1 MTTVVNMGHPD
12 PESVPVRDAATVML
26 LRDGDDGLEVCMLQR
41 NLNSDFVGG
50 AYVFPGGG
58 VDPDDAG
65 EDAQAVCEGRTDDAA
80 SRLVGVERGG
90 LSFWVAAVRE
100 SFEEA
105 GVLLAAREDG
115 TVVSFADPE
124 VAARFELHRAEVD
137 AGRRSIA
144 EVCRVE
150 ELRLTVG
157 DMHYFSRWVTPL
169 GAPRRYDTRFFVA
182 AAPEEQVALHDDRE
196 VIGTRWLTPRQAL
209 ADHEAGRMT
218 MIFPTVR
225 TMVALGRFD
234 SAAAVLEHS
243 AAQADVPAV
252 LPMLRDEGGGL
263 RLILPGDPEG
273 TGGVYD
279 AISGEPL

>member
-1 MTTVVNMGHPD
+1 VTTVVNMGHPD

-65 EDAQAVCEGRTDDAA
+65 EDAQRVCQGRTDDVA

-105 GVLLAAREDG
+105 GVLLAARDDG

-209 ADHEAGRMT
+209 ADHEGGRMT

-225 TMVALGRFD
+225 TMVALDRFD
-234 SAAAVLEHS
+234 SAAAVLEHA
-243 AAQADVPAV
+243 AAQAEVPAV